1 MRKQLS
7 AGQRRELTAV
17 AARGIACAGIRKHC
31 DEASSDS
38 IMFAIELDQQ
48 QERNLSASLTVRA
61 RRLRARAQGRGSY
74 RWDGYEIAG
83 AAALKSTA
91 PCCSRAQR

>member
-17 AARGIACAGIRKHC
+17 AARGIACAGIREHC

-48 QERNLSASLTVRA
+48 Q
-61 RRLRARAQGRGSY
+61 
-74 RWDGYEIAG
+74 
-83 AAALKSTA
+83 
-91 PCCSRAQR
+91 